1 MDKKRHL
8 RFLHFFLAMALLLLN
23 PNKGGASTPGDA
35 SEIER
40 LFRQLGITTVQETA
54 PLEAQVQNLKGER
67 LNLSTF
73 RGKVAFLTFWTTWC
87 PSCAV
92 EMPTLQKLYAR
103 YQDQGFLVLA
113 LNIQESADKVT
124 EYFRVNGL
132 SYTPLLDPQGRVAR
146 RLGVWSVPSTFIL
159 DRRGII
165 VGRVVGARHWDSP
178 DGRRLLQLLLT
189 DQ

>member
-1 MDKKRHL
+1 MGKNRHL
-8 RFLHFFLAMALLLLN
+8 RFLHFFLMIALLLLN
-23 PNKGGASTPGDA
+23 PNEGGAINPSA
-35 SEIER
+35 AIEIER
-40 LFRQLGITTVQETA
+40 LFRQLGITTVQQA
-54 PLEAQVQNLKGER
+54 VSLEAQVHNLKGER

-92 EMPTLQKLYAR
+92 EMPTLQKLYTS

-113 LNIQESADKVT
+113 VNIQESAGKVA
-124 EYFRVNGL
+124 EYFRVNEL

-165 VGRVVGARHWDSP
+165 VGRAVGARHWDSP
-178 DGRRLLQLLLT
+178 DGRRLIQLLLT